1 MKTNAE
7 RRDFDAES
15 DHQADAPFWMLQGN
29 VAEPGYCVHNLYDYV
44 RSDIKANPL
53 RIKEWDFYQITDERY
68 TMQMTIGTLSYG
80 GMSGV
85 TLFDRQTGERF
96 ECNDLALLP
105 FDKYHLPDQYGD
117 SPHHHNR

>member
-1 MKTNAE
+1 MHKKNLYVIIKIVVKTNAE

-15 DHQADAPFWMLQGN
+15 DHQADAPFDAQGN

-68 TMQMTIGTLSYG
+68 TMQMTIGTPFLW
-80 GMSGV
+80 
-85 TLFDRQTGERF
+85 RHERRDAF
-96 ECNDLALLP
+96 
-105 FDKYHLPDQYGD
+105 
-117 SPHHHNR
+117 